1 MKKLRVLQ
9 PTTWLAKR
17 LGLSLSTVERL
28 RSQDPSELPPHV
40 VIGNSYRYDN
50 HVVEEWLLAR
60 MQPAPPTPVT
70 PVIPNQEDEEACDR
84 PLTRVTPI
92 PKGTER

>member
-9 PTTWLAKR
+9 PTTWLAQR
-17 LGLSLSTVERL
+17 LGLSISTVERL
-28 RSQDPSELPPHV
+28 RAQNPSELPPHV

-60 MQPAPPTPVT
+60 MRPAAPPSVT
-70 PVIPNQEDEEACDR
+70 PVIPATANEEDDE
-84 PLTRVTPI
+84 
-92 PKGTER
+92 